1 MAFPT
6 AVNSQITDAVTQAN
20 TKTIGE
26 SPAIAMGNLFQSTSQ
41 ALASA
46 AFNATYAQ
54 QQFAVTVQ
62 AATTMCVALICS
74 VDTDHSAEG
83 IKANLDN
90 AKASLDQTLAA
101 ANVTEQVDEA
111 VHAALHNV
119 LGSAGDFSYGTRA
132 VMDAFASSLA
142 QLSANTHR
150 TSMDVIR
157 AAATATTLAAM
168 IKSPENAGSYEKVLE
183 LIKRM

>member
-62 AATTMCVALICS
+62 AATTLCVTLICS
-74 VDTDHSAEG
+74 VDTDRSAEG
-83 IKANLDN
+83 IKANLDS

-101 ANVTEQVDEA
+101 SNVKEQVDEA

-157 AAATATTLAAM
+157 AAATAATLAAM
-168 IKSPENAGSYEKVLE
+168 IKAPENVGSYEKVLE